1 MVGWCDYWAVLG
13 ARQQGGYFGSA
24 ANLCLGLGNAAR
36 SVITFDV
43 WRVPTPADCVHGY
56 TVTWPLV
63 LSCSPLRWWRSKQT
77 PKYILVTSQK
87 RRERVIKS
95 TITL

>member
-24 ANLCLGLGNAAR
+24 ANLSLGLGNAAR

-63 LSCSPLRWWRSKQT
+63 LSCSHYCDGGDHNRHQSTFLSLRRDAEKGS
-77 PKYILVTSQK
+77 
-87 RRERVIKS
+87 
-95 TITL
+95 